1 MGFLL
6 NTIIEIMKRST
17 LLLFVLIT
25 HATFAQLPKFTTVHE
40 LSDPYPVNANV
51 WNKVD
56 RGLKASFVSIDE
68 SFLKSAAPSST
79 QLRTVWKGK
88 AWRGEKVHTQVLL
101 WSRFNVDNVK
111 LTPSDLVDPK
121 GNIIAS
127 NAVSASFIRYVLTD
141 HAGDLKSGCGIPK
154 GLDTSLTADLIDN
167 ITVLPIEARTS
178 RPVWLSLNIP
188 RNTVA
193 GIYKGTL
200 TVSATNERSI
210 SLPYEIE
217 VLNYTLPE
225 PRKWS
230 FHLDIWQ
237 NPYSVSRVHGV
248 KVWSSEHFEAMKP
261 YIKMLADAGQKSIT
275 ADIIYDPW
283 NGQTYDIYQGMI
295 KWVKKKDGTWSY
307 DYTNFDKWV
316 DFMMGFGIDKFIN
329 CYSMIPWNLKFYYY
343 DEAAGKNAVLAAK
356 PGEEA
361 YNDHWKNMLIDFAKH
376 LKEKG
381 WFEKTTI
388 AMDEREMEDM
398 KKAIAVIKEADPAFK
413 ISLAGNDHPELYD
426 ELVDYCVALRYELS
440 KDLISER
447 REKGFTTTFYTCCTE
462 PFPNTFTSST
472 YAEAT
477 WLPWYALNKDF
488 DGYLRWAYNCWGPNP
503 LQDTRVG
510 TWLAGDGW
518 FVYPGARTSIRFERL
533 IEGIQDFE
541 KAKILKKHLLDQN
554 KNEDLKK
561 LNEVIRLFEFETVTK
576 DNAST
581 FVNKA
586 KEVLNSL

>member
-1 MGFLL
+1 
-6 NTIIEIMKRST
+6 MKILVLS
-17 LLLFVLIT
+17 LLLLSAGT
-25 HATFAQLPKFTTVHE
+25 LFAQLPEYTIVNE
-40 LSDPYPVNANV
+40 LPDPYPVDSKIWERV
-51 WNKVD
+51 EK
-56 RGLKASFVSIDE
+56 GLKASFVSVDE
-68 SFLKSAAPSST
+68 SFLKSSPPLNT
-79 QLRTVWKGK
+79 QSFNTWKTK
-88 AWRGEKVHTQVLL
+88 AWKGEKVHTQILL
-101 WSRFNVDNVK
+101 WSKSDVRDVK
-111 LTPSDLVDPK
+111 LTLSDLIDTK
-121 GNIIAS
+121 GNIIS
-127 NAVSASFIRYVLTD
+127 GKVVSANFVRYVLTD
-141 HAGDLKSGCGIPK
+141 HPKDIQSGCGIPK

-167 ITVLPIEARTS
+167 ITTLPIESKTS

-188 RNTVA
+188 SNAAT

-200 TVSATNERSI
+200 SI
-210 SLPYEIE
+210 SASNEESITLPYEIQ
-217 VLNYTLPE
+217 VLDHTLPK
-225 PRKWS
+225 PQKWS

-248 KVWSSEHFEAMKP
+248 KVWSPEHFEAMRP

-283 NGQTYDIYQGMI
+283 NGQTYDIYQGMV

-316 DFMMGFGIDKFIN
+316 EFMMGYGIDKFIN

-343 DEAAGKNAVLAAK
+343 DEASGKEQVLTAK
-356 PGEEA
+356 PDERA
-361 YNDHWKNMLIDFAKH
+361 YKEHWKKMLVDFAKH
-376 LKEKG
+376 LKTKG

-388 AMDEREMEDM
+388 AMDERELDDM
-398 KKAIAVIKEADPAFK
+398 KKAIAIIKEADPAFK
-413 ISLAGNDHPELYD
+413 ISLAGNDHPELYND
-426 ELVDYCVALRYELS
+426 LVDYCVALRYELS
-440 KDLISER
+440 KDLIKER

-462 PFPNTFTSST
+462 LYPNTFTSSK

-488 DGYLRWAYNCWGPNP
+488 DGYLRWAYNCWGPKP

-518 FVYPGARTSIRFERL
+518 FVYPGARSSIRFERL

-541 KAKILKKHLLDQN
+541 KVKIMRKYLLEQGKGD
-554 KNEDLKK
+554 ELKK
-561 LNEVIRLFEFETVTK
+561 LNDVINLFEFKSVNKE
-576 DNAST
+576 NAAVS
-581 FVNKA
+581 VNKA